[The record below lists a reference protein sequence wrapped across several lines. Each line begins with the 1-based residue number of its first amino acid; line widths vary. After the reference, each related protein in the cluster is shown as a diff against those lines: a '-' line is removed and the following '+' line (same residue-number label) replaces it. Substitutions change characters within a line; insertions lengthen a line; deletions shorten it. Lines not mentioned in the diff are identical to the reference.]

1 MINTFKNV
9 NELDHVQFEIIDA
22 RSQKEDGR
30 GLGAERDLH
39 TSIWSQVAD
48 SLCVGASERIPFLRH
63 DLYKKEWESISRI
76 LRRGFV

>member
-22 RSQKEDGR
+22 RGQKEDGQ